1 MHTCALLVLVPVC
14 RYKAD
19 PALVQQVLSVVCL
32 PELVE
37 AKGSAGVEA
46 FAEWPAWFTRRR

>member
-1 MHTCALLVLVPVC
+1 MVVRAVF

-46 FAEWPAWFTRRR
+46 FAEWPAWFSRRR